1 MTFYDMSL
9 VLDGVLFVLVV
20 NFVHSFW
27 LRFWLRHRADQR
39 RADAGAVLKSHGLT
53 PVLYVPT
60 VGIEDPSL
68 RNAMDEFAFSGHIIM
83 NAEGQVV
90 GKIAGT
96 AQQSPHPRLVA
107 SND

>member
-9 VLDGVLFVLVV
+9 VLDGVVFVLVV
-20 NFVHSFW
+20 NFVHS
-27 LRFWLRHRADQR
+27 FWLRHRADQR

-53 PVLYVPT
+53 PELYLPT
-60 VGIEDPSL
+60 VGIKDPSL

-90 GKIAGT
+90 GKIAKT
-96 AQQSPHPRLVA
+96 AQQRPHLRRVA

>member
-1 MTFYDMSL
+1 MTLHEVGLVFY
-9 VLDGVLFVLVV
+9 GALFALVV
-20 NFVHSFW
+20 DF
-27 LRFWLRHRADQR
+27 LRRFRRRYRANR
-39 RADAGAVLKSHGLT
+39 KRADAGAVLKSHGLT

-60 VGIEDPSL
+60 VGIADPAL
-68 RNAMDEFAFSGHIIM
+68 RNAMDEFSFSGHIIM

-96 AQQSPHPRLVA
+96 AQQRPHPRLVA

>member
-9 VLDGVLFVLVV
+9 VLDGALFVLVV
-20 NFVHSFW
+20 DFVR
-27 LRFWLRHRADQR
+27 RFWRRLRANQR
-39 RADAGAVLKSHGLT
+39 RADARAILRTQGLT

-60 VGIEDPSL
+60 VGIEDTAL

-96 AQQSPHPRLVA
+96 AQQSPHPRLVV

>member
-1 MTFYDMSL
+1 MTLYDMSL
-9 VLDGVLFVLVV
+9 VLGGVLFVLAVD
-20 NFVHSFW
+20 FVRGFW
-27 LRFWLRHRADQR
+27 LRLQASRR

-60 VGIEDPSL
+60 VGIEDPAL

-90 GKIAGT
+90 GKIAKT
-96 AQQSPHPRLVA
+96 AQQSPHLRLDA
-107 SND
+107 AND

>member
-20 NFVHSFW
+20 DFVRS
-27 LRFWLRHRADQR
+27 FWLRHRANQR
-39 RADAGAVLKSHGLT
+39 RADAGAILKSHALT

-60 VGIEDPSL
+60 VGIEDPAV

-96 AQQSPHPRLVA
+96 AQQRPHPRLVV